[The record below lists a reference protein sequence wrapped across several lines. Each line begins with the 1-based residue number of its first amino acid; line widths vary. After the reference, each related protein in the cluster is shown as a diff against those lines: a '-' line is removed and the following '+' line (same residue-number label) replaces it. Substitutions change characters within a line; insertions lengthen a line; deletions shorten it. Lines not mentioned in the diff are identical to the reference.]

1 MYSSSKVSKV
11 IHKKELNQ
19 MSSILNIQKGRMLN
33 LVNLRLL
40 FKKDWLEAVS
50 PFQLEILLN
59 LG

>member
-1 MYSSSKVSKV
+1 MHSSSKVSKV
-11 IHKKELNQ
+11 IHKKELTQ

-40 FKKDWLEAVS
+40 FKRDWLEAVS